1 MVFDPAPA
9 FLDFIKFMTFMSIV
23 MLSLVVL
30 VPAVYVIFRA
40 ASLGWYKSRY
50 EHFKKLWPHN
60 NGDRE

>member
-9 FLDFIKFMTFMSIV
+9 LLDFFKFMTIV
-23 MLSLVVL
+23 FISLILL
-30 VPAVYVIFRA
+30 VPAVYVMFRA